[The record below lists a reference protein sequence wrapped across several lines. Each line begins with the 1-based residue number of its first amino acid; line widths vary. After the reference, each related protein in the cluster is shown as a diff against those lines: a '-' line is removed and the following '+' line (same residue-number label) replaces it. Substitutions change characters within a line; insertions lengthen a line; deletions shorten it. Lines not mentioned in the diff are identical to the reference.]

1 MRKVINQKR
10 VRSLEETA
18 GVWCLLA
25 GLLAPLLAGLLTVS
39 EWILGAAAPPW
50 IHVAGMALWIVAI
63 PLIVFAGF
71 CLDWAEQGQ
80 EKEAGDR
87 EGAVRNRA

>member
-10 VRSLEETA
+10 VRTLEETA
-18 GVWCLLA
+18 GVCCLLA
-25 GLLAPLLAGLLTVS
+25 GLLAPLLAILLTLS
-39 EWILGAAAPPW
+39 EWLLGAAAPPW

-80 EKEAGDR
+80 KKEAHNP
-87 EGAVRNRA
+87 EGAVHNRS